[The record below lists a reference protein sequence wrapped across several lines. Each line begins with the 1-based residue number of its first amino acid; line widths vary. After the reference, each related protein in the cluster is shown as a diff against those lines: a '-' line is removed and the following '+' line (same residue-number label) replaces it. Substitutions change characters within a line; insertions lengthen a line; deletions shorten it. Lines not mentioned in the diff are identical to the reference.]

1 MTLARFR
8 LFVSS
13 PHGEFASERRVI
25 DEHVR
30 SHPLL
35 RRYCEVFLF
44 ERQPVAERSR
54 DALDLSEVEK
64 CDVYV
69 GLFGQTYGRV
79 VDGKSPTEEEFDRAT
94 TVGKKRLLFVKECD
108 EESRD
113 PRMRHLI
120 RNADGDVV
128 RAGFRDSDSLRTA
141 LSEVL
146 VEFLSDEGVLRPRRL
161 DEEVCTGTDLEDLER
176 ASVRKF
182 LRHAKKATREHLG
195 SDAETATVVRHLG
208 LFDSGRLTNAGIL
221 LFGASP
227 DRFFPSSGIKC
238 VHFHGTRG
246 VPHILSNSVI
256 EGSIM
261 NIIEKATEFVMSR
274 LDLRIGGRSR
284 SGRAFHSDEIPTEVV
299 LEAIVNAVAHRDY
312 ASQARTQV
320 MLFRDRVEIYNPGRL
335 LAPLTE
341 SNLRQVHSSVVRN
354 WGIVRALRQTRYM
367 EEAGTGI
374 RRMIAGC
381 RNERLPEP
389 KFDLTSGFRIILSR
403 RRIEDSRHVQDRY
416 ENFPDEGREWQE
428 KMGQALGVLRRSA
441 TGPGARRVLDSE

>member
-1 MTLARFR
+1 MSEFR

-13 PHGEFASERRVI
+13 PQEEFAAERKAI
-25 DEHVR
+25 DEHVEND
-30 SHPLL
+30 PLL

-44 ERQPVAERSR
+44 ENQPAVDRPP
-54 DALDLSEVEK
+54 DAVYLSEVEK

-69 GLFGQTYGRV
+69 GLFGQTYGSV
-79 VDGKSPTEEEFDRAT
+79 VDGVSPTEREFDHAT
-94 TVGKKRLLFVKECD
+94 KLGKKRLIFVKEGD

-113 PRMRHLI
+113 PRMTDLI
-120 RNADGDVV
+120 RRAEGDVV
-128 RAGFRDSDSLRTA
+128 WAKFRGSASLCAA
-141 LSEVL
+141 LSEAM
-146 VEFLSDEGVLRPRRL
+146 VEFLSDEGRLRSRRL
-161 DEEVCTGTDLEDLER
+161 DEEVCVGAGLGDLER

-182 LRHAKKATREHLG
+182 LQQAKKTTREHLG

-208 LFDSGRLTNAGIL
+208 LFDSGQLTNAGIL
-221 LFGASP
+221 LFGVSP

-428 KMGQALGVLRRSA
+428 KMGQALGVLRRWPN
-441 TGPGARRVLDSE
+441 GPGARRVLDSE